1 MSIMGMIESSCF
13 LFPFP
18 ICSGASRQ
26 AKAATSACLVG
37 QAPFWTIGSF
47 ALRCAPET
55 SGDFR
60 RRKRSRAAAKPT
72 ENSRVLE
79 LVECFVLLAWI
90 DSGRYRPVGEIG
102 SREVIGATGFEPAT
116 FRS

>member
-1 MSIMGMIESSCF
+1 MSIMGMIESPCF
-13 LFPFP
+13 LFPLP

-26 AKAATSACLVG
+26 GKPATSACLVG

-60 RRKRSRAAAKPT
+60 RRKRLRAATKLA
-72 ENSRVLE
+72 ENSRVLD
-79 LVECFVLLAWI
+79 LLAE
-90 DSGRYRPVGEIG
+90 DDRLNVYAGKLEVRPPL
-102 SREVIGATGFEPAT
+102 RTGW
-116 FRS
+116 